1 MKMEMKMKRI
11 AGFLLSLVMVLGLI
25 PGMTRT
31 ATATSTSYGL
41 SVRGIQVNS
50 QNASNI
56 TDTNPVTAS
65 YDHATK
71 TLTLNGFIYSGDG
84 NGIECSMS
92 GDLNIELKGINKITT
107 SVSSGIY
114 MSNNVTLIF
123 SGPGSLSVRST
134 GDNGHAINTDNGNI
148 IIKSG
153 SVTLKSVHQTGIWS
167 GKGVVLIQGGTVYAE
182 GEYGIS
188 GQQENCKIEIRGG
201 NVTAVGSGGATGN
214 VKSVKNAIP
223 GTGWLDKGGTG
234 SGTPIDVSTEGRSL
248 AGFKR
253 VQFLEPDPTP
263 TPAPTAAPT
272 AAPTEAPTAAPTAT
286 PNPVP
291 KTGDSAN
298 PVLWLSL
305 ILLGLAGIGGLAASK
320 VRK

>member
-1 MKMEMKMKRI
+1 
-11 AGFLLSLVMVLGLI
+11 
-25 PGMTRT
+25 
-31 ATATSTSYGL
+31 
-41 SVRGIQVNS
+41 
-50 QNASNI
+50 
-56 TDTNPVTAS
+56 
-65 YDHATK
+65 
-71 TLTLNGFIYSGDG
+71 
-84 NGIECSMS
+84 MS
-92 GDLNIELKGINKITT
+92 EDLNIELKGINTITT
-107 SVSSGIY
+107 DPSGIY
-114 MSNNVTLIF
+114 VPSNVTLSF
-123 SGPGSLSVRST
+123 SGPGSLSVSSE
-134 GDNGHAINTDNGNI
+134 GLNGHAINTDSGNI

-153 SVTLKSVHQTGIWS
+153 SVTLKSVNTGIWS
-167 GKGVVLIQGGTVYAE
+167 GTGVVLIQGGTVYAE
-182 GEYGIS
+182 GQYGIS
-188 GQQENCKIEIRGG
+188 GQQQGGCQIEIRGG
-201 NVTAVGSGGATGN
+201 NVTAVGSERAIGN

-223 GTGWLDKGGTG
+223 GTGWPNVGGTG
-234 SGTPIDVSTEGRSL
+234 SGTPIDVSIEGRSL